1 MAAEKGV
8 KADPEIWLPLL
19 EDYRVLSLPHDTV
32 LEGRL
37 KPGFGS
43 DSPEVAQVLRQ
54 WPARAYISKTAG
66 GTEVVLVYQLKNKPW
81 KFPWF
86 HALLLFVT
94 LITTLG
100 SGAMMTGAD
109 PFRTHLFELGSF
121 QFPYP
126 TGLDLSLL
134 WRGAAFAFPFLT
146 VLLAHEMGHWCAAR
160 YHGVRASLPYFIP
173 CPPYLSVIGSLGAFI
188 RLRGPSVRRSILFD
202 IGASGPFASFI
213 VSVPLFIAGLGLSRT
228 VPVPASIASPFV
240 IRFTG
245 QPIWLGNGGLTH
257 VLTTWFGPGPVGEA
271 AILLHP
277 FALAGWLGLFV
288 TALNLLPLGQL
299 DGGHVLYALTPAKH
313 GRLARL
319 FLGILVVLG
328 TGWWGWWA
336 WAALVFS
343 LHRGKVVHPSVLQ
356 PEPGLGRV
364 RSSLAWVLILVFL
377 ACFVLVPIDL

>member
-8 KADPEIWLPLL
+8 KSEPEVWLPLL
-19 EDYRVLSLPHDTV
+19 EDYRMLSLARDTV

-37 KPGFGS
+37 KPEFGP
-43 DSPEVAQVLRQ
+43 DSPEVVQVLRQ
-54 WPARAYISKTAG
+54 WPARAHVSKTAG
-66 GTEVVLVYQLKNKPW
+66 GTEVVLVYQLKNEPW
-81 KFPWF
+81 KLPWM

-100 SGAMMTGAD
+100 SGAMMAGTD
-109 PFRTHLFELGSF
+109 PFRTHMLELGSF
-121 QFPYP
+121 QLPYP
-126 TGLDLSLL
+126 TSLDLALL
-134 WRGAAFAFPFLT
+134 WGGAAFALPFLA

-160 YHGVRASLPYFIP
+160 HHRVRASLPYFMP
-173 CPPYLSVIGSLGAFI
+173 CPPYLSVIGTLGAFI

-213 VSVPLFIAGLGLSRT
+213 VSVPLFIAGIALSRT
-228 VPVPASIASPFV
+228 LPVPASIASPFV
-240 IRFTG
+240 VRFTG

-257 VLTTWFGPGPVGEA
+257 MLATWFGPGPVGEA

-336 WAALVFS
+336 WAALVFL
-343 LHRGKVVHPSVLQ
+343 LHRGNVLHPPVLQ
-356 PEPGLGRV
+356 PEPGLNRV
-364 RSSLAWVLILVFL
+364 RAGLAGVLILVFV
-377 ACFVLVPIDL
+377 ACFVMVPIDL